1 MRTIQLFIILLSFS
15 ATSWAAEDLN
25 LKGKLLDQN
34 TKAPLMFAN
43 LSIKGYA
50 IGTATDIEGN
60 FKIEINEQYFKDSL
74 VISMIGYETQTIAIK
89 SLLDQKGE
97 AIFLLAPTSFEFA
110 IVEVG
115 APMILNDISFE
126 FNKHQLLPVSFPSL
140 KKLFN
145 YLEKHPDYKIEIS
158 GHTDDVGSDE
168 YNLAL
173 SEARAGAVMAWLEEN
188 GIPQSSMSAR
198 GYGETMPIA
207 TNETELGQEQNRRV
221 EFKVIEKGFN
231 PMTDNPI
238 DKKKPKKE
246 EKKDKSEDK
255 PKPKKDDEVI
265 KPKPKKDLL
274 IIGGQSK
281 NPEPK
286 PKKEE
291 EEEEEENPKAIFQPK
306 EGFDASDLKNFKPT
320 LETALAGRDFHGV
333 VLVTDAEKPIFQK
346 IYGKANLTY
355 DVANQATTRFYIGS
369 LAEQFT
375 TVLALKLVQQNKIAL
390 TDPIGRFLPNYPNN
404 EAKKQITIGHLL
416 SHTSGLVHESKTKA
430 ALEMDGMSFDHDSY
444 IKSFA
449 SKATTNTPGTA
460 YAYSGLNY
468 YLMAVIIEKVY
479 QNDFES
485 VLKKEIFDKTNM
497 IQTQFLDL
505 TNLDKNRARNYQ
517 ETANGI
523 KTTVLS
529 PKNLILGSSNI
540 ISTLADLQQW
550 DKAIRSNALLDET
563 HTNLLLKENL
573 EGESFM
579 GKIDKGGWRTNI
591 NRQAGCE
598 VIYTY
603 AKNFSMF
610 VISNVENSGA
620 KIIYGQLKKPF

>member
-1 MRTIQLFIILLSFS
+1 MRIIQLFIILLSFS
-15 ATSWAAEDLN
+15 ATSWATGNLN

-43 LSIKGYA
+43 LSIQGYA
-50 IGTATDIEGN
+50 IGTATDIEGS
-60 FKIEINEQYFKDSL
+60 FILKINEQYFKDSL
-74 VISMIGYETQTIAIK
+74 VISMIGYKTQVIAIK
-89 SLLDQKGE
+89 NLLDQKGE

-110 IVEVG
+110 VVEVG

-126 FNKHQLLPVSFPSL
+126 FNKHQLLPVSYPSL

-145 YLEKHPDYKIEIS
+145 YLENHPDYKIEIS

-173 SEARAGAVMAWLEEN
+173 SEARAGEVMAWLEEN
-188 GIPQSSMSAR
+188 GISQNRMTAK

-221 EFKVIEKGFN
+221 EFKVVEKGFN
-231 PMTDNPI
+231 PMTDNI

-246 EKKDKSEDK
+246 EKKEE
-255 PKPKKDDEVI
+255 PQPKKNDGIIE
-265 KPKPKKDLL
+265 PKPKKDLL
-274 IIGGQSK
+274 IIGGQARS
-281 NPEPK
+281 PEPK

-291 EEEEEENPKAIFQPK
+291 KKENPKVIFQPTK
-306 EGFDASDLKNFKPT
+306 DFDETDLKDFKPT
-320 LETALAGRDFHGV
+320 LEKALAGRDFHGV

-346 IYGKANLTY
+346 VYGKANLTY
-355 DVANQATTRFYIGS
+355 DIANQATTRFYIGS

-375 TVLALKLVQQNKIAL
+375 AVLALKLVQQNKIAL

-416 SHTSGLVHESKTKA
+416 SHTSGLVHESKAKST
-430 ALEMDGMSFDHDSY
+430 LEIDGITFDHDTY

-449 SKATTNTPGTA
+449 NETLTNAPGTA
-460 YAYSGLNY
+460 YAHSGLNY
-468 YLMAVIIEKVY
+468 YLMAVIIEKVS

-485 VLKKEIFDKTNM
+485 ILKKEIFDKTNM

-523 KTTVLS
+523 KMAILS

-573 EGESFM
+573 EGGSFM

-603 AKNFSMF
+603 AKDFSMF
-610 VISNVENSGA
+610 VISNVEGSGA